1 MPQMEASRTCVPWVS
16 MKAVT
21 EKGMG
26 NGEHDSHLGIIRWL
40 ISGA

>member
-1 MPQMEASRTCVPWVS
+1 MEASRTCILWLS

-21 EKGMG
+21 EEGMG
-26 NGEHDSHLGIIRWL
+26 NGEHDPHFGIISCL